1 MKNSKLDN
9 KKILY
14 FSTDLNF
21 PYHLNCLN
29 FIYEYTFLIT
39 GKFCSKEK
47 IKDLFIEYKLD
58 KVLTKNPNKLSS
70 GEKKKLI
77 ILLAE
82 ISQPEL
88 LILDEPDSNLDIFSR
103 KFIYEKLIYFKKNGT
118 TIIIATHIIESIEN
132 IIDYAFIIK
141 DKKIVFNDF
150 ISKRNTL
157 LEKVNSIYGRKF
169 KEES

>member
-1 MKNSKLDN
+1 M
-9 KKILY
+9 
-14 FSTDLNF
+14 
-21 PYHLNCLN
+21 
-29 FIYEYTFLIT
+29 
-39 GKFCSKEK
+39 
-47 IKDLFIEYKLD
+47 
-58 KVLTKNPNKLSS
+58 LTKNPNKLSS